1 MSNKADKIEKSSE
14 EWKQQLSPEEYRV
27 TRERGTERAFTGKY
41 YENKESGVYHCTCCG
56 QELFTSDT
64 KYDSGSGWPSFYQP
78 LAEGKVYIKQDTSYG
93 MVRDEVLCS
102 RCDAHLGHVFDDG
115 PAPTGK
121 RYCIN
126 SVSLNFDKK

>member
-64 KYDSGSGWPSFYQP
+64 KYDAGSGWPSFYQP